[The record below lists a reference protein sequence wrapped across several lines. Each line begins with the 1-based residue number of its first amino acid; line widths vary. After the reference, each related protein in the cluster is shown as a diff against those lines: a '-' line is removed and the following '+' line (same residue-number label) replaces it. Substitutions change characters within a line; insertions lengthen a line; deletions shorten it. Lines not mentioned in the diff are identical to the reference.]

1 VGESVLNDAVAI
13 CLFDT
18 FTDFSQHPEV
28 SSNTVIEI
36 FGRFCMIATTS
47 ILIGL
52 AFGLLSALLTKW
64 TRISHN
70 HKFDLIFLYMC
81 AFGSYYLCMLLKLSG
96 LFAIF
101 ICGVVMG
108 HYTWYNLSA
117 FAQLSSPI
125 FFKTVA
131 SLSEVL
137 IFCFL
142 GTSVFA
148 APEVRSGWRLQFDL
162 SMLALLTIGRAM
174 SVLPLSMVANIG
186 RREEDR
192 ITFKEMVVISY
203 SSLRGSLS
211 FALALKCLSIPTPN
225 ANVIVSSTL
234 TLAMFTTMFQGSTLK
249 PLLKCLGLEKSQTA
263 VDTSSALILPY
274 GGESDNDDGAVDVQ
288 EEKKKWWGKRL
299 DKLTKPLFVAN
310 PDITGGTTKKKFR
323 QLGRVL
329 TSLVYERRSH
339 DLKQI
344 MLLDILAK
352 FSILDA
358 EERERRESG
367 KELDLSIEYINAKA
381 KETQEE
387 EKRVIEA
394 EEEKAEEEANFHKIR
409 SQSFTEGIGL
419 KHPTVKEKTK
429 KKKPPQV
436 SIHRE
441 YLQDIKL

>member
-1 VGESVLNDAVAI
+1 
-13 CLFDT
+13 
-18 FTDFSQHPEV
+18 
-28 SSNTVIEI
+28 
-36 FGRFCMIATTS
+36 
-47 ILIGL
+47 
-52 AFGLLSALLTKW
+52 
-64 TRISHN
+64 
-70 HKFDLIFLYMC
+70 MC

-117 FAQLSSPI
+117 WAQLSSPI
-125 FFKTVA
+125 FFKTVS

-162 SMLALLTIGRAM
+162 TMLALLTIGRAM
-174 SVLPLSMVANIG
+174 SVVPLSIISNIG
-186 RREEDR
+186 RRQEDR
-192 ITFKEMVVISY
+192 ITSKEMVVISY

-211 FALALKCLSIPTPN
+211 FALALKCLAIPTPN

-249 PLLKCLGLEKSQTA
+249 PLLKCLGLEKSQA
-263 VDTSSALILPY
+263 PPPSSNIILPY
-274 GGESDNDDGAVDVQ
+274 SGELTRDESELA
-288 EEKKKWWGKRL
+288 EAKAEKKKWWGKRF
-299 DKLTKPLFVAN
+299 DKWTKPLFVAN

-329 TSLVYERRSH
+329 TSLVYERRSS

-358 EERERRESG
+358 EEQERRANG
-367 KELDLSIEYINAKA
+367 KEELDLSIEYINAKA

-387 EKRVIEA
+387 EKRNIEA
-394 EEEKAEEEANFHKIR
+394 EEEKANEANLNKIR
-409 SQSFTEGIGL
+409 SQSFTEGINL
-419 KHPTVKEKTK
+419 MSPTTKTKHK
-429 KKKPPQV
+429 KKKAASVYSKPPTGYQALESGEDT
-436 SIHRE
+436 SISTT
-441 YLQDIKL
+441 KS

>member
-1 VGESVLNDAVAI
+1 
-13 CLFDT
+13 
-18 FTDFSQHPEV
+18 
-28 SSNTVIEI
+28 
-36 FGRFCMIATTS
+36 
-47 ILIGL
+47 
-52 AFGLLSALLTKW
+52 
-64 TRISHN
+64 
-70 HKFDLIFLYMC
+70 
-81 AFGSYYLCMLLKLSG
+81 
-96 LFAIF
+96 
-101 ICGVVMG
+101 
-108 HYTWYNLSA
+108 
-117 FAQLSSPI
+117 
-125 FFKTVA
+125 
-131 SLSEVL
+131 
-137 IFCFL
+137 
-142 GTSVFA
+142 
-148 APEVRSGWRLQFDL
+148 
-162 SMLALLTIGRAM
+162 LALLTIGRAM
-174 SVLPLSMVANIG
+174 SVVPLSIIANIG
-186 RREEDR
+186 RRDEDR
-192 ITFKEMVVISY
+192 ISFKEMVVISY

-274 GGESDNDDGAVDVQ
+274 GGESDNDDGEVDAQ
-288 EEKKKWWGKRL
+288 EEKKKWWGKKL

-394 EEEKAEEEANFHKIR
+394 EEEKAAEENLNKVR
-409 SQSFTEGIGL
+409 SQSYTEGIGL
-419 KHPTVKEKTK
+419 KYPTVKNKTK
-429 KKKPPQV
+429 KKKKASTSVYSQRVPSGYQALESGEDT
-436 SIHRE
+436 SISTT
-441 YLQDIKL
+441 KS